1 MSDSPKSSKPLVLG
15 VVGAVVLAA
24 IAGGYYV
31 GVNTYKSKMQTQV
44 TKIVNDANTASKTY
58 LNGDFVLKSEKDES
72 TDSFSHDR
80 YVFKVF
86 NDGDDKEFLSII
98 HDNSYG
104 LTSVDTDIKFKFN
117 TASADDPEVKE
128 LLTKLEQSLSGVSTF
143 SALGKKYSTEI
154 SLTSNKFEK
163 DGNSIEWGKGKF
175 GVKDLPIESS
185 GLATFAGALDSLNL
199 KVADP
204 SSPMNMS
211 LNGLNFEADS
221 DDAVIKFDKLS
232 FDLGKDNASIDK
244 WKTEVKAK
252 NDFSQKKSSV
262 DFQQSWDKLFVANTF
277 TSLWINQFGDL
288 KIEKFNSDLQFNDM
302 NVATVLDKCK
312 LENNAEGWAKIS
324 SCMQDL
330 KGDDAAAVVMSIF
343 SNANGLWKIGTKV
356 NDSAVKLDLNFK
368 VNGEVKEVF
377 SLMKQ
382 VSLKVNLNL
391 DKNLFDNVKP
401 LAQFK
406 ELSQAYLVPK
416 GDQLEAVLECS
427 EAKCNLNGNKLF

>member
-1 MSDSPKSSKPLVLG
+1 M
-15 VVGAVVLAA
+15 
-24 IAGGYYV
+24 
-31 GVNTYKSKMQTQV
+31 
-44 TKIVNDANTASKTY
+44 
-58 LNGDFVLKSEKDES
+58 
-72 TDSFSHDR
+72 
-80 YVFKVF
+80 
-86 NDGDDKEFLSII
+86 SII

-211 LNGLNFEADS
+211 LNGLNLEADS
-221 DDAVIKFDKLS
+221 DDAFIKFDKLS

>member
-1 MSDSPKSSKPLVLG
+1 M
-15 VVGAVVLAA
+15 
-24 IAGGYYV
+24 
-31 GVNTYKSKMQTQV
+31 
-44 TKIVNDANTASKTY
+44 
-58 LNGDFVLKSEKDES
+58 
-72 TDSFSHDR
+72 
-80 YVFKVF
+80 
-86 NDGDDKEFLSII
+86 
-98 HDNSYG
+98 
-104 LTSVDTDIKFKFN
+104 
-117 TASADDPEVKE
+117 
-128 LLTKLEQSLSGVSTF
+128 
-143 SALGKKYSTEI
+143 
-154 SLTSNKFEK
+154 
-163 DGNSIEWGKGKF
+163 
-175 GVKDLPIESS
+175 
-185 GLATFAGALDSLNL
+185 ATFAGALDSLNL

-211 LNGLNFEADS
+211 LNGLNLEADS
-221 DDAVIKFDKLS
+221 DDAFIKFDKLS